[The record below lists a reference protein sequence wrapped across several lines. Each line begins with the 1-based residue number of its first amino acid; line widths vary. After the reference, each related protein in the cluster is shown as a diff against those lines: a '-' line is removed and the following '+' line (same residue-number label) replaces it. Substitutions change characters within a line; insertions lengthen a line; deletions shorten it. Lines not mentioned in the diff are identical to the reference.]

1 MARKWYLIGG
11 SVSAAVLVVVLS
23 GCNNSDSENAP
34 TSQNVHSEAD
44 GAHGHGSG
52 AHGESH
58 MPSAKTSE
66 EDRKLFLTAGGRYT
80 EADVKA
86 NGNTVPDI
94 KFAGIRAV
102 HDSKPKPGQKIC
114 PISDTVSNPK
124 FTWIIGGEAYEFCC
138 PPCIGE
144 FLETAKKTPDQI
156 KSPESYR
163 AK

>member
-11 SVSAAVLVVVLS
+11 SVSAAVLAIVLS

-34 TSQNVHSEAD
+34 TNQNVHSEAD
-44 GAHGHGSG
+44 GAHGHG
-52 AHGESH
+52 HGGNQ

-114 PISDTVSNPK
+114 PISETVSNPK
-124 FTWIIGGEAYEFCC
+124 FTWVIGGEAYEFCC
-138 PPCIGE
+138 TPCIGE

-156 KSPESYR
+156 KSSENYR